1 MTKATPLGTRYPR
14 IECWLELTLNIDL
27 ESIES
32 PDEIERILR
41 ATRIGR
47 QKNAEAI
54 IEEFRQK
61 VLEYNIEKAIRERKP
76 GIIWEENGYR
86 VGAEKWSNGW
96 TVYAERDNGRFVKL
110 RRLE

>member
-1 MTKATPLGTRYPR
+1 MLQLTVLGTRYPR
-14 IECWLELTLNIDL
+14 IESWLELTLNIDL

-41 ATRIGR
+41 TTRIGR

-61 VLEYNIEKAIRERKP
+61 VLEYNIEKAIREKRPK
-76 GIIWEENGYR
+76 IIWEEYGYR
-86 VGAEKWSNGW
+86 WAIERWSNGW

>member
-1 MTKATPLGTRYPR
+1 VTLGTRYPR
-14 IECWLELTLNIDL
+14 IECWLELTLKIDL

-32 PDEIERILR
+32 PDEIERILK

-61 VLEYNIEKAIRERKP
+61 VLEYNIEKAIQERRPK
-76 GIIWEENGYR
+76 IIWEEYGYR
-86 VGAEKWSNGW
+86 WAVERWSNGW
-96 TVYAERDNGRFVKL
+96 TVYAERNNGKFSKL